1 MSSHC
6 EKWGFKVEESKD
18 LYVVLFISRNKDNKD
33 VENFKERRK
42 SFITTKSPEELVRT
56 FEHFVKDGVDG
67 EMSRF
72 YYSVN
77 ARDANKVRKQLLH
90 FLIDEDFN
98 LAHLDGKLASIAAKK
113 ECAKTKRWMFD
124 FDLDNNVEVSKFLT
138 DISKCVTEPLRTEVR
153 KTPHGYAIITERGF
167 DTRKLGLDDIW
178 YHIAT
183 LKKDDLLCYTWERK
197 NEQDEV

>member
-42 SFITTKSPEELVRT
+42 SFITTKSPEELKRT
-56 FEHFVKDGVDG
+56 FEHFVKDGVNG

-138 DISKCVTEPLRTEVR
+138 DIRKCVTEPLHTEIR
-153 KTPHGYAIITERGF
+153 RTPHGYAIITERGF
-167 DTRKLGLDDIW
+167 DTRKLGLDDTW
-178 YHIAT
+178 YNIAT
-183 LKKDDLLCYTWERK
+183 LKKDDLLCYTWEK
-197 NEQDEV
+197 KDEV

>member
-18 LYVVLFISRNKDNKD
+18 LYVVLFISRNKDNKSI
-33 VENFKERRK
+33 ENFKERRK
-42 SFITTKSPEELVRT
+42 AFITTKTPEELQSAFT
-56 FEHFVKDGVDG
+56 HFVEDGVNG

-77 ARDANKVRKQLLH
+77 SRDAIKIKKQLLH

-98 LAHLDGKLASIAAKK
+98 LTHLDGKLASIAAKK

-124 FDLDNNVEVSKFLT
+124 FDSENGTELSNFIT
-138 DISKCVTEPLRTEVR
+138 DISKCVTEPLQTEIR
-153 KTPHGYAIITERGF
+153 KTPHGYAIIIEHGF
-167 DTRKLGLDDIW
+167 DTRQLGLEDRW
-178 YHIAT
+178 WNIAT
-183 LKKDDLLCYTWERK
+183 LKKDDLLCYTWEK
-197 NEQDEV
+197 KDAI

>member
-42 SFITTKSPEELVRT
+42 SFITTKSPEELKRI

-124 FDLDNNVEVSKFLT
+124 FDLDNNVAVSKFLT

-153 KTPHGYAIITERGF
+153 RTPHGYAIITERGF
-167 DTRKLGLDDIW
+167 DTRKLGLDDTW
-178 YHIAT
+178 YNIAT

-197 NEQDEV
+197 DEV

>member
-6 EKWGFKVEESKD
+6 EKWGFKVETSKD

-42 SFITTKSPEELVRT
+42 AFITTKTPEELKNT
-56 FEHFVKDGVDG
+56 FKHFVEDGVSG

-77 ARDANKVRKQLLH
+77 SRDVIKIKKQLLH

-98 LAHLDGKLASIAAKK
+98 LTHLDGKLASIAAKK

-124 FDLDNNVEVSKFLT
+124 FDSENSTELSNFIT
-138 DISKCVTEPLRTEVR
+138 DISKCVTEPLKTEIR

-167 DTRKLGLDDIW
+167 DTRQLGLDDKW
-178 YHIAT
+178 WNIAT
-183 LKKDDLLCYTWERK
+183 LKKDDLLCYTWEK
-197 NEQDEV
+197 KDAI

>member
-33 VENFKERRK
+33 IENFKERRK
-42 SFITTKSPEELVRT
+42 AFITTKTPEELEIT
-56 FEHFVKDGVDG
+56 FKHFVEDGVDG

-77 ARDANKVRKQLLH
+77 SRDAIKVKKQLLH

-98 LAHLDGKLASIAAKK
+98 LTHLDGKLASIAAKK

-124 FDLDNNVEVSKFLT
+124 FDSENSTELSNFIT
-138 DISKCVTEPLRTEVR
+138 DISKCVTEPLKTEVR

-167 DTRKLGLDDIW
+167 DTRQLG
-178 YHIAT
+178 
-183 LKKDDLLCYTWERK
+183 
-197 NEQDEV
+197 

>member
-1 MSSHC
+1 MLIRL
-6 EKWGFKVEESKD
+6 ES
-18 LYVVLFISRNKDNKD
+18 N
-33 VENFKERRK
+33 
-42 SFITTKSPEELVRT
+42 
-56 FEHFVKDGVDG
+56 
-67 EMSRF
+67 
-72 YYSVN
+72 YYI
-77 ARDANKVRKQLLH
+77 

-138 DISKCVTEPLRTEVR
+138 DISKCVTEPLHTEIR

-178 YHIAT
+178 YNIAT

-197 NEQDEV
+197 DEV

>member
-6 EKWGFKVEESKD
+6 EKWGFKVEKSKD

-33 VENFKERRK
+33 LENFKERRK
-42 SFITTKSPEELVRT
+42 SFITTKTPEELETT
-56 FEHFVKDGVDG
+56 FKHFVEDGVDG

-77 ARDANKVRKQLLH
+77 SRDAIKVKKQLLH

-98 LAHLDGKLASIAAKK
+98 LTHLDGKLASIAAKK
-113 ECAKTKRWMFD
+113 ECAKTKHWMFD
-124 FDLDNNVEVSKFLT
+124 FDSEDNTQLSNFIT
-138 DISKCVTEPLRTEVR
+138 DISKCVTEPLPTEIR

-167 DTRKLGLDDIW
+167 DTRQLGLDDKW
-178 YHIAT
+178 WNIAT
-183 LKKDDLLCYTWERK
+183 LKKDDLLCYKWERK
-197 NEQDEV
+197 DAV

>member
-33 VENFKERRK
+33 IENFKERRK
-42 SFITTKSPEELVRT
+42 AFITTKTPEELETT
-56 FEHFVKDGVDG
+56 FKHFIEDGVDG

-77 ARDANKVRKQLLH
+77 SRDATKIKKQLLH

-98 LAHLDGKLASIAAKK
+98 LTHLDGKLASIAAKK

-124 FDLDNNVEVSKFLT
+124 FDSENSTELSNFIT
-138 DISKCVTEPLRTEVR
+138 DISKCVTEPLKTEIR
-153 KTPHGYAIITERGF
+153 KTPHGYAIIIEHGF
-167 DTRKLGLDDIW
+167 DTRQLGLDDRW
-178 YHIAT
+178 WNIAT

-197 NEQDEV
+197 NEI

>member
-33 VENFKERRK
+33 IENFKERRK
-42 SFITTKSPEELVRT
+42 SFITTKSPEELKRT

-138 DISKCVTEPLRTEVR
+138 DISKCVTEPLHTEIR
-153 KTPHGYAIITERGF
+153 ETPHGYAIITERGF
-167 DTRKLGLDDIW
+167 DIRNLGLDDIW
-178 YHIAT
+178 YNIAT
-183 LKKDDLLCYTWERK
+183 LKKDDLLCYAWERK
-197 NEQDEV
+197 DEV

>member
-6 EKWGFKVEESKD
+6 EKWGFKVEKSKD

-33 VENFKERRK
+33 VANFKERRK
-42 SFITTKSPEELVRT
+42 SFITTKSPEELKRT

-138 DISKCVTEPLRTEVR
+138 DISKCVTEPLHTEIR
-153 KTPHGYAIITERGF
+153 KTPYGYAIITERGF
-167 DTRKLGLDDIW
+167 DTRKLGLDDTW
-178 YHIAT
+178 YNIAT
-183 LKKDDLLCYTWERK
+183 LKKDDLLCYAWERK
-197 NEQDEV
+197 DEV

>member
-42 SFITTKSPEELVRT
+42 SFITTKTPEELNNT
-56 FEHFVKDGVDG
+56 FKHFVEDGVDG
-67 EMSRF
+67 EMCRF

-77 ARDANKVRKQLLH
+77 SRDATKVKKQLLH

-98 LAHLDGKLASIAAKK
+98 LTHLDGKLASIAAKK

-124 FDLDNNVEVSKFLT
+124 FDSDDKIKVSEFLT
-138 DISKCVTEPLRTEVR
+138 DISKCVTEPLETEIR

-167 DTRKLGLDDIW
+167 DTRQLGLEDKW
-178 YHIAT
+178 WNIAT

-197 NEQDEV
+197 DEI

>member
-33 VENFKERRK
+33 VANFKERRK
-42 SFITTKSPEELVRT
+42 SFITTKSPEELERT
-56 FEHFVKDGVDG
+56 FKYFVKDGVDG

-98 LAHLDGKLASIAAKK
+98 LAYLDGKLASIAAKK

-138 DISKCVTEPLRTEVR
+138 DISKCVTEPLHTEIR

-167 DTRKLGLDDIW
+167 DTRKLGLDDTW
-178 YHIAT
+178 YNIAT

-197 NEQDEV
+197 DEV

>member
-6 EKWGFKVEESKD
+6 EKWGFKVEKSKD

-33 VENFKERRK
+33 IENFKERRK
-42 SFITTKSPEELVRT
+42 AFITTKTPEELERT
-56 FEHFVKDGVDG
+56 FKHFVEDGVNG

-77 ARDANKVRKQLLH
+77 SRDAIKIKKQLLH

-98 LAHLDGKLASIAAKK
+98 LTHLDGKLASIAAKK

-124 FDLDNNVEVSKFLT
+124 FDSENSTELSNFIT
-138 DISKCVTEPLRTEVR
+138 DISKCVTEPLKTEVR
-153 KTPHGYAIITERGF
+153 RTPHGYAIIVEHGF
-167 DTRKLGLDDIW
+167 DTRQLGLDDRW
-178 YHIAT
+178 WNIAT
-183 LKKDDLLCYTWERK
+183 LKKDDLLCYTWERN
-197 NEQDEV
+197 NEI